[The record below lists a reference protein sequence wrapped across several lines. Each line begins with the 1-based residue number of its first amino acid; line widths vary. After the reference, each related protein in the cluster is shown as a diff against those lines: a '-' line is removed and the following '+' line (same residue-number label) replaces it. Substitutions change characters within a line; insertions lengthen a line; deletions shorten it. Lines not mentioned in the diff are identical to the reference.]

1 MTRDKSGRAVPMR
14 QVVFDPKK
22 LKDHFSRRNI
32 GNRDFKTELVLSP
45 ASPTITVKM
54 TPLPDRGETVEQTK
68 GMVST
73 FQALMRKFKADPKSV
88 IWFHVYKDSL
98 ETYLAVRDVAD
109 QLGMPVGWDL
119 YPSPFYARS
128 LLAEF
133 AVAHTPPPPT
143 AAPPAGAKTGI
154 NIAAPKTVLD

>member
-1 MTRDKSGRAVPMR
+1 
-14 QVVFDPKK
+14 
-22 LKDHFSRRNI
+22 
-32 GNRDFKTELVLSP
+32 
-45 ASPTITVKM
+45 
-54 TPLPDRGETVEQTK
+54 
-68 GMVST
+68 MVST

-119 YPSPFYARS
+119 YYNAFYTRP
-128 LLAEF
+128 LLPEF
-133 AVAHTPPPPT
+133 AVAHTPPPAT
-143 AAPPAGAKTGI
+143 APKPPGAGGAVI